1 VLWEYRVV
9 EQRYDAVMEVVRDG
23 RTVTEVAERWG
34 VSRQS
39 VYAWLD
45 RYAAGGLE
53 GLADRSHRP
62 RSCPHQIPAAVEVRI
77 CELRRRHPDWG
88 PRRLHHELGRD
99 GLRPL
104 PSRSAIYRALVRQ
117 RLIEPVARRRRKAD
131 YRRWERDRPMELW
144 QLDVMGGSGWP
155 MAVSSRS

>member
-9 EQRYDAVMEVVRDG
+9 EQRYDAVMEVVRDR

-62 RSCPHQIPAAVEVRI
+62 RSCPHQIPVAVEVRI
-77 CELRRRHPDWG
+77 CGLRRRHPDWG
-88 PRRLHHELGRD
+88 RGGCTTSSAEMACGRCRRGR
-99 GLRPL
+99 
-104 PSRSAIYRALVRQ
+104 RSTGPWSAT
-117 RLIEPVARRRRKAD
+117 
-131 YRRWERDRPMELW
+131 
-144 QLDVMGGSGWP
+144 G
-155 MAVSSRS
+155 